1 MVQIISDLV
10 TVQQIVENNK
20 YVIIDFTASWCG
32 PCKNIAPV
40 FEKLS
45 NQFTN
50 VRFIKIDVDNPNTK
64 QLCTMCNV
72 KSMPTFILICEGQI
86 INQFSG
92 SSENQLLQM
101 LEGTNN

>member
-45 NQFTN
+45 NQFSK
-50 VRFIKIDVDNPNTK
+50 VKFIKIDVDNRDTK
-64 QLCTMCNV
+64 KLCEMCNV
-72 KSMPTFILICEGQI
+72 ESMPTFILICEGQI

-101 LEGTNN
+101 LECTNN